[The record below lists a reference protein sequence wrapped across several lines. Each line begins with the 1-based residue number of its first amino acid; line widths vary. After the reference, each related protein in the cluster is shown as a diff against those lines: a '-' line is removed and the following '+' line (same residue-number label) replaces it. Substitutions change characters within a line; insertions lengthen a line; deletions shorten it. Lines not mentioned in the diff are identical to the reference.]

1 VRKRGPFFFGRG
13 YVAETVKWWER
24 LPLAQD
30 KPWLAM
36 LASVATLGAAFA
48 LRLLLLPLAPT
59 GMPFVVFYPA
69 IVATAVLFG
78 MRAGV
83 VSGVIGI
90 LLAWY
95 FFLPGVGFAL
105 GVGVPFAL
113 ALYSAVIATSL
124 ALIRFLQL
132 ALKRAN
138 AAREES
144 RQLAESRETL
154 FRELQHRVGNNLQVV
169 SALLSLQKRKLSDP
183 AAIHALEE
191 AADRVQLIGQIQRQ
205 LYDPDGRQLEVDG
218 LLSRVVEDCLAS
230 YGRDDVVYQ
239 IEAEP
244 ALDMRPEQAIP
255 TSLIVYEAVA
265 NAIEHGFPDRGGLVS
280 IQARYD
286 GEWVE
291 VCVANDGHRL
301 PAEFSMAQAQ
311 SLGLKLSSALA
322 GQCGGT
328 FALDTVQGTTQ
339 AVVRLPRRPPAQ
351 A

>member
-1 VRKRGPFFFGRG
+1 M
-13 YVAETVKWWER
+13 AETQKWWER

-30 KPWLAM
+30 RPWLAILM
-36 LASVATLGAAFA
+36 AMAITGLAFA
-48 LRLLLLPLAPT
+48 LRTVMLPLAPT

-78 MRAGV
+78 IRAGAI
-83 VSGVIGI
+83 SGLIGI

-113 ALYSAVIATSL
+113 ALYSAVIIVSL
-124 ALIRFLQL
+124 TLIRFLQL

-144 RQLAESRETL
+144 RRLAESRETL

-205 LYDPDGRQLEVDG
+205 LYDPDGQQLEVDG

-230 YGRDDVVYQ
+230 YGRDDVGYQ
-239 IEAEP
+239 IEAQP

-255 TSLIVYEAVA
+255 ASLIVYEAVA
-265 NAIEHGFPDRGGLVS
+265 NAIEHGFADRGGLVS
-280 IQARYD
+280 IRARYD
-286 GEWVE
+286 GEWIE
-291 VCVANDGHRL
+291 VCVADNGKGL
-301 PAEFSMAQAQ
+301 PLEFSMVQAQ

-322 GQCGGT
+322 SQCGGT
-328 FALDTVQGTTQ
+328 FALGTAHGATH
-339 AVVRLPRRPPAQ
+339 AVVRLPRV
-351 A
+351 

>member
-1 VRKRGPFFFGRG
+1 M
-13 YVAETVKWWER
+13 AETVKWWER

-30 KPWLAM
+30 KPWLALLLSM
-36 LASVATLGAAFA
+36 ALMASAFG
-48 LRLLLLPLAPT
+48 LRLLMLPLAPT

-69 IVATAVLFG
+69 IIATAVLFG
-78 MRAGV
+78 IRAGAL
-83 VSGVIGI
+83 SGVIGI

-113 ALYSAVIATSL
+113 ALYSAVIAISL

-144 RQLAESRETL
+144 RKLAESRETL

-169 SALLSLQKRKLSDP
+169 SALLSLQKRKLSDT

-205 LYDPDGRQLEVDG
+205 LYDPEGQQLEVEG
-218 LLSRVVEDCLAS
+218 LLTRVIDDCLAS
-230 YGRDDVVYQ
+230 YGRDDVEYQ

-255 TSLIVYEAVA
+255 ASLIVYEAVA

-280 IQARYD
+280 IRARYE
-286 GEWVE
+286 GEWIE
-291 VCVANDGHRL
+291 VCVADNGNGL
-301 PAEFSMAQAQ
+301 PPEFSMAQTQ
-311 SLGLKLSSALA
+311 SLGLKLSTALA

-328 FALDTVQGTTQ
+328 FALVMAHGTTQ
-339 AVVRLPRRPPAQ
+339 AVVRLPRAKPAQ
-351 A
+351 I

>member
-1 VRKRGPFFFGRG
+1 M
-13 YVAETVKWWER
+13 AETVKWWER

-30 KPWLAM
+30 KPWLALLLSLILM
-36 LASVATLGAAFA
+36 AAAFG
-48 LRLLLLPLAPT
+48 LRLMMLPLAPT

-78 MRAGV
+78 IRAGV
-83 VSGVIGI
+83 ISGLIGI

-144 RQLAESRETL
+144 RRLAESRETL

-265 NAIEHGFPDRGGLVS
+265 NAIEHGFSDCGGTVS
-280 IQARYD
+280 ILARYD
-286 GEWVE
+286 GEWIE
-291 VCVANDGHRL
+291 VCVANNGAGL
-301 PAEFSMAQAQ
+301 PPEFSMAQTH

-322 GQCGGT
+322 SQCGGT
-328 FALDTVQGTTQ
+328 FVLGTVQGATH
-339 AVVRLPRRPPAQ
+339 AVVRLPRLRAAQ

>member
-1 VRKRGPFFFGRG
+1 M
-13 YVAETVKWWER
+13 AETVKWWER

-30 KPWLAM
+30 KPWLALLLSM
-36 LASVATLGAAFA
+36 ALMGAAFG
-48 LRLLLLPLAPT
+48 LRLAMLPLAPT
-59 GMPFVVFYPA
+59 GLPFVVFYPA
-69 IVATAVLFG
+69 IVATAVLLG
-78 MRAGV
+78 IRAGAL
-83 VSGVIGI
+83 SGVIGI

-113 ALYSAVIATSL
+113 ALYSAVIAISL
-124 ALIRFLQL
+124 TLIRFLQL

-144 RQLAESRETL
+144 RKLAESRETL

-183 AAIHALEE
+183 VAIHALEE

-205 LYDPDGRQLEVDG
+205 LYDPDGQQLELDG
-218 LLSRVVEDCLAS
+218 LFSRVAEDCLAS
-230 YGRDDVVYQ
+230 YGRDDVEYRIDV
-239 IEAEP
+239 EP

-255 TSLIVYEAVA
+255 VSLIVYEAVA
-265 NAIEHGFPDRGGLVS
+265 NAIEHGFASRGGLVVM
-280 IQARYD
+280 QARYD
-286 GEWVE
+286 GEWIE
-291 VCVANDGHRL
+291 VCVADNGNGL
-301 PAEFSMAQAQ
+301 PPGFSMAQTQ

-328 FALDTVQGTTQ
+328 FTLGTVDEMTRA
-339 AVVRLPRRPPAQ
+339 AVRFPRNRA
-351 A
+351 